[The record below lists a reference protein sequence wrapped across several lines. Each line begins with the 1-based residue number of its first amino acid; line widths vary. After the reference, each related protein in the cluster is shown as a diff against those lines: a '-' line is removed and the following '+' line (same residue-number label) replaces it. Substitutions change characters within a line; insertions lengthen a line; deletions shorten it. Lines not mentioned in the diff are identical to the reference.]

1 MARHGGQILA
11 DQLAIEGVRRVFS
24 VPGESFLAAL
34 DGLYDAGI
42 ANIVCRHE
50 GGAAM
55 MAEAHGKLTG
65 EPGVLF
71 VTRGPG
77 ATNASSGLHVA
88 RQDSTPMVVFVGQIA
103 RGHRDREAFQEVD
116 YRAFFGPLVK
126 WVAEVDQ
133 TERLPEYIS
142 RAFDVAR
149 SGRPGP
155 VVLALPEDMLSAVAE
170 VENRPAATPA
180 PPAVTQAQV
189 QAVLDAL
196 AGAERPLVV
205 AGGPGWSAE
214 AAADLAAFAGR
225 FDLPVAVSFR
235 RQDYMDNRRPHYVGD
250 LGVGMNPRLGER
262 LQQADLVLALGT
274 RLGDTLTNGYELL
287 DPASPGVRIVH
298 VHPDA
303 GELGRVYRP
312 DPGIA
317 VGAPALLAE
326 LAKAEGPAP
335 RWAEWTRAARAD
347 YVAWQTLKET
357 PGAVKMENV
366 VRWLSAHLPE
376 DAIVTNGAG
385 NYAAWLHRYFTFKG
399 YRSQLAPTSGSMGYG
414 FPAAISAS
422 IEHPD
427 RTVVCMAGDG
437 CFQMTLNEFST
448 AIQHGAKPV
457 VIVANNGR
465 YGTIR
470 MHQER
475 TYPGRVSGT
484 DLANPDYAA
493 LARAYGGCA
502 AKCLQAARLK
512 PVIVSTEI
520 RLKVGFADIGA
531 LYAIIDRFD
540 AQKIEERYTEDGLDI
555 NLRVKQPAARAMR
568 DALTDA
574 SAGRIEVVDG

>member
-11 DQLAIEGVRRVFS
+11 DQLAIEGVKRVFS

-88 RQDSTPMVVFVGQIA
+88 KQDSTPMVVFVGQIA

-126 WVAEVDQ
+126 WAAEVDQ

-180 PPAVTQAQV
+180 PSAVTGAQV
-189 QAVLDAL
+189 QAVMEAL

-214 AAADLAAFAGR
+214 AAADLAGFAGR

-235 RQDYMDNRRPHYVGD
+235 RQDYIDNRLPHYVGD
-250 LGVGMNPRLGER
+250 LGVGMNPRLGAR
-262 LQQADLVLALGT
+262 LRQADLVLALGT

-287 DPASPGVRIVH
+287 DPAAPGVRIVH

-317 VGAPALLAE
+317 VSAPALLAE

-335 RWAEWTRAARAD
+335 RWSEWSRAARAD
-347 YVAWQTLKET
+347 YVAWQTVRET

-448 AIQHGAKPV
+448 AMQHGAKPL

-475 TYPGRVSGT
+475 NYPGRVSGT

-493 LARAYGGCA
+493 LARAYGGHGE
-502 AKCLQAARLK
+502 LVER
-512 PVIVSTEI
+512 
-520 RLKVGFADIGA
+520 
-531 LYAIIDRFD
+531 D
-540 AQKIEERYTEDGLDI
+540 AEF
-555 NLRVKQPAARAMR
+555 PAAFARAAAAGVPAVIELR
-568 DALTDA
+568 LDPQALSTALTLDEA
-574 SAGRIEVVDG
+574 RALGERG